1 MWAWPSAFEAAGA
14 FSREAETGSRK
25 ENASTRNQSARSDC
39 IGMGPWPRA
48 LREQQIRIAH
58 SFVLRAGKLP
68 GLRSRGP
75 GSERCYGNVTHRARS
90 VRDISMT
97 SYSMIKVGNDYVVQ
111 ANDKCILKVG
121 SRRKAA
127 QLISDATD
135 LLNALTFVESPDIAP
150 EAPSL
155 AREAPELP

>member
-1 MWAWPSAFEAAGA
+1 
-14 FSREAETGSRK
+14 
-25 ENASTRNQSARSDC
+25 
-39 IGMGPWPRA
+39 
-48 LREQQIRIAH
+48 
-58 SFVLRAGKLP
+58 
-68 GLRSRGP
+68 
-75 GSERCYGNVTHRARS
+75 
-90 VRDISMT
+90 MT

-121 SRRKAA
+121 SRRRAA

-135 LLNALTFVESPDIAP
+135 LLNALAAVESPGIAP